1 VTVAEPVGTPG
12 PHHAGGP
19 HDITAYVRSLEEGL
33 AKAVERLYRNPNRF
47 TSALNTAMVCVH
59 ARLTADPTAASDRTR
74 EAAMI
79 ALEIASAGFRAATLS
94 PGETVECRIG
104 HEQRELPAARIVP
117 DAQPANWLTAFW
129 LAVIARDQRR
139 MTQLAEVPVAIL
151 HRDNGVRFDEFFFHW
166 VEALQAFWA
175 TNPAMWEKLS
185 AATETCRPERARN
198 TDEEILG
205 TMYTPVIAMFDRFVR
220 KDRDGFVQALRRA
233 LQAHQQYWT
242 KDDDRAVSLSGNMAL
257 GALAM
262 ACMACDLGWSIEV
275 ESDYLPAYFLRPAEA
290 GTSLS

>member
-1 VTVAEPVGTPG
+1 MPQHAEWL
-12 PHHAGGP
+12 
-19 HDITAYVRSLEEGL
+19 HDVPAYLRSLEEGL
-33 AKAVERLYRNPNRF
+33 ARSIERLYRNPNRF
-47 TSALNTAMVCVH
+47 SSALSTAMTCVH
-59 ARLTADPTAASDRTR
+59 AHLKADPTAASDRTW
-74 EAAMI
+74 EAAKI
-79 ALEIASAGFRAATLS
+79 ALQIASAGFRAATLS
-94 PGETVECRIG
+94 PGETTECRIG
-104 HEQRELPAARIVP
+104 QEVRELPAARLVP
-117 DAQPANWLTAFW
+117 DAHPANWLTGFW

-139 MTQLAEVPVAIL
+139 MTQFAEVPVEIL
-151 HRDNGVRFDEFFFHW
+151 RRDNGVRFDELFFHW

-205 TMYTPVIAMFDRFVR
+205 AMYTPVIAMFDRFVR

-242 KDDDRAVSLSGNMAL
+242 KNDDRAVSLSGNLAL